1 MRNIV
6 KCKYSKCL
14 HDTRELD
21 KDDAVKVGSTY
32 YHEDCLR
39 TKEDIKQIIALFQQ
53 KVNAN
58 PVYSQLQSVINNI
71 VFTKGLGSGLLLFGL
86 KYYIDNKIPLNYPQ
100 GLYYVVQNKEM
111 INAFHKNTVKNMGK
125 IDIKNEDNNVFAHVP
140 TKVKGFEDIIRG

>member
-1 MRNIV
+1 MRDMV

-14 HDTRELD
+14 HDRRELN
-21 KDDAVKVGSTY
+21 KDDAVKDGNAY

-71 VFTKGLGSGLLLFGL
+71 VFTKGLGSELLLFGL
-86 KYYIDNKIPLNYPQ
+86 KYYIENKIPLNYPQ

-111 INAFHKNTVKNMGK
+111 INAYHKNKVMIMGK
-125 IDIKNEDNNVFAHVP
+125 IDIKNEDDNSFTRVP

>member
-1 MRNIV
+1 MV

-14 HDTRELD
+14 HDTRELNKD
-21 KDDAVKVGSTY
+21 KAVKVGSTY

-39 TKEDIKQIIALFQQ
+39 TKEEIKQIVALFQQ

-71 VFTKGLGSGLLLFGL
+71 VFIKGLGSELLLFGL
-86 KYYIDNKIPLNYPQ
+86 KYYIENKIPLNYPQ
-100 GLYYVVQNKEM
+100 GLYYVVQNKAV
-111 INAFHKNTVKNMGK
+111 INAFHKNTVKIMGK
-125 IDIKNEDNNVFAHVP
+125 IDIKNENNNSFTRVP